1 VNRNRDERLSRP
13 LVVHRQDPE
22 RVRRF
27 GKQLIRVVGLLD
39 ELADEVV
46 LESRERFDEVGLARP
61 LAVEPV
67 LAVHSLEEMDVVP
80 AAATEPL

>member
-1 VNRNRDERLSRP
+1 MNASPARSSYI
-13 LVVHRQDPE
+13 
-22 RVRRF
+22 VRTRSVFAVF